1 MALPHSSGQHLCCR
15 PALPSLIKWLPD
27 VTQSMGDWPYWA
39 SCVLH
44 DHQKPCIISP
54 GWLHPLFPLPSD
66 YAARTIIKTMSR
78 APFLLNGFSLSAL
91 FPLPSDALY
100 ILFYRYPIIQL
111 RKKLS
116 GQCFK
121 LSIVSKDTI
130 LSLHK
135 WNYNVL
141 EKDHWDWDLESK
153 DHLHVHQVTLLD
165 IVVVSAEHCSW
176 WNSVFRLYIQW

>member
-1 MALPHSSGQHLCCR
+1 MAARCHAKYGWLTILSLLCATRSSKTMHHFSWMASPFVSFTFRLCC
-15 PALPSLIKWLPD
+15 
-27 VTQSMGDWPYWA
+27 THNNQNYE
-39 SCVLH
+39 SCT
-44 DHQKPCIISP
+44 ISP
-54 GWLHPLFPLPSD
+54 EWFLPFSSVSLTF
-66 YAARTIIKTMSR
+66 RCLIHLVLQISHHSVEEKTV
-78 APFLLNGFSLSAL
+78 N
-91 FPLPSDALY
+91 
-100 ILFYRYPIIQL
+100 
-111 RKKLS
+111 

-141 EKDHWDWDLESK
+141 EKNHWDWDLESK